1 VNLREL
7 RTRDALH
14 RYGDDVNVS
23 EQDLDRMEAA
33 LARLLDDTAQPPRPR
48 RSPQDWLVAA
58 VAATALVVGS
68 LALWQVNHQETSPAG
83 RDGSSAPLIAPE
95 LVGLWLNT
103 PDSTW
108 LWEITADGGIGWF
121 DAPEAYLRGEAAQ
134 ARVTARDG
142 DLYTVAYDNDQG
154 QSCTRQL
161 RAVVVQPGSMTMA
174 PSAGVCARDGSW
186 MADSDPV
193 PDEDPLHLKH
203 VSPGEAGAPPLTGP
217 FEREEAAALRE
228 VAQLRGVW
236 VDGETGTVLVVGLPT
251 SDSAL
256 TYVMDDDGDGS
267 TRPDQRGTIS
277 AREGRTTVHPL
288 EGEARCAP
296 VFRDVVTDVA
306 TLTTTSGP
314 GGCAPEGTQQTW
326 QRLG

>member
-1 VNLREL
+1 MNAREL

-14 RYGDDVNVS
+14 RYADDVQVS
-23 EQDLDRMEAA
+23 EQDLDRMEGA
-33 LARLLDDTAQPPRPR
+33 LTRLLTDTVEPQRAR
-48 RSPQDWLVAA
+48 RSAQDWLVAA
-58 VAATALVVGS
+58 VAATALVVAT
-68 LALWQVNHQETSPAG
+68 LALWQVNHQQATPAV

-108 LWEITADGGIGWF
+108 LWEITKEGRIGWA
-121 DAPEAYLRGEAAQ
+121 DTPEAYLRGEAAQ
-134 ARVTARDG
+134 ARVTAREA
-142 DLYTVAYDNDQG
+142 DLYTVAYDDHQG

-174 PSAGVCARDGSW
+174 ASVGVCGRDGSW
-186 MADSDPV
+186 VGDPDLV
-193 PDEDPLHLKH
+193 PDEDPLHLRH
-203 VSPGEAGAPPLTGP
+203 VSPGETGTPPLAVP
-217 FEREEAAALRE
+217 FEREKAAALRE

-236 VDGETGTVLVVGLPT
+236 VDGVTGTVLVMGLPT
-251 SDSAL
+251 VDGAL

-277 AREGRTTVHPL
+277 ARDGSTSVHPL
-288 EGEARCAP
+288 EGDARCAP

-306 TLTTTSGP
+306 TMTTTSGP
-314 GGCAPEGTQQTW
+314 GGCAPEGSTQTW